1 MLEKT
6 IRMEIDLAHAELSGR
21 KAISIFGGARL
32 SHDSRYY
39 AECVEVA
46 KRIALAGYSVLAGAG
61 PGVMQAAAQGAHQ
74 VDPSQAVGLSIS
86 LPFEAKANDFV
97 GLEIPFN
104 YFASRKIAFTRNV
117 EGFVV
122 FPGGYGTL
130 DELFEVANLMITGKS
145 PIRPIVLYGVDFW
158 EPAIHWFRTSMLSN
172 GLINEKDL
180 SLLSLVDTPAQAMAS
195 LGLSPESLD
204 FDPVSE
210 KIYLD
215 ENPDELKKFFDG
227 KEFHFL

>member
-32 SHDSRYY
+32 SPDSNYY
-39 AECVEVA
+39 GDCVEVA
-46 KRIALAGYSVLAGAG
+46 KRIASKGFSVLAGAG

-74 VDPSQAVGLSIS
+74 IDPTQAVGLSIS

-145 PIRPIVLYGVDFW
+145 PIKPIVLYGINFW
-158 EPAIHWFRTSMLSN
+158 EPAIAWFKKSMLSN

-180 SLLSLVDTPAQAMAS
+180 SLLSLVNTPSQALDA
-195 LGLSPESLD
+195 LGLTENKIN
-204 FDPVSE
+204 FDPISE
-210 KIYLD
+210 KIYLE
-215 ENPDELKKFFDG
+215 ENPNELKKFFDG
-227 KEFHFL
+227 QEFHYL